1 MSESVSALLLEL
13 ASVSAQEWESGQ
25 ELKSASVTATDLVP
39 ASGLVKETAQV
50 SARAKA
56 RAPVSAKVLESRS
69 ASGPESDRAL
79 TLESVPV

>member
-39 ASGLVKETAQV
+39 A
-50 SARAKA
+50 
-56 RAPVSAKVLESRS
+56 
-69 ASGPESDRAL
+69 
-79 TLESVPV
+79 